1 MRYMLFTRSLLWTGH
16 GDDRVTQ
23 GDLSNTAPRPQKP
36 CSRKP
41 RLCTAVMSAGE
52 PFPQALAPNPYPIGD
67 THAAYE
73 HCRRL
78 ECLEYWNTPDDLRNS
93 LSVDVMQ
100 GIAPR
105 VAARVLGHGIIL
117 APNDVGRD
125 ALVRDILACEEDF
138 KLLAGLAHLYVYG
151 LIRMCT

>member
-1 MRYMLFTRSLLWTGH
+1 
-16 GDDRVTQ
+16 
-23 GDLSNTAPRPQKP
+23 
-36 CSRKP
+36 
-41 RLCTAVMSAGE
+41 
-52 PFPQALAPNPYPIGD
+52 
-67 THAAYE
+67 
-73 HCRRL
+73 
-78 ECLEYWNTPDDLRNS
+78 
-93 LSVDVMQ
+93 MQ

>member
-1 MRYMLFTRSLLWTGH
+1 MPF
-16 GDDRVTQ
+16 
-23 GDLSNTAPRPQKP
+23 
-36 CSRKP
+36 SR
-41 RLCTAVMSAGE
+41 E
-52 PFPQALAPNPYPIGD
+52 PFPQALVPNPYPIGD
-67 THAAYE
+67 IHTAYE

-117 APNDVGRD
+117 EPNEAGRD
-125 ALVRDILACEEDF
+125 ALVRDSLACEED
-138 KLLAGLAHLYVYG
+138 LELWAGLAHLYVYG